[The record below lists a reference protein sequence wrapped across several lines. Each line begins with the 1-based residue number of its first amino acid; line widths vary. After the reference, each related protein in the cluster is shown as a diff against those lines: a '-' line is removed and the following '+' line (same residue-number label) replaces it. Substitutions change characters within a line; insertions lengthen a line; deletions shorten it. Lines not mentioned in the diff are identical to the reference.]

1 MIGKG
6 PNFDYKYG
14 IFARIKKTGGWSI
27 AQTQMYFDKQGY
39 PYEESMTKEQ
49 LVEELK
55 KWEK

>member
-1 MIGKG
+1 MIGEG

-14 IFARIKKTGGWSI
+14 IWARIGRRGWNARQI
-27 AQTQMYFDKQGY
+27 KLYFDKKGY